1 MLNVVIIAKKMKN
14 KQKLIFILIGGI
26 IFLAFLLRVYN
37 INTAPPGIY
46 PDEAVNAQDA
56 LRALDSGNFK
66 WFYPDNDGREGL
78 FMNLIALSFAIFG
91 VSAFSLK
98 LPAIVLGTLTVWG
111 TYLLTKELF
120 KNNKIALLAAFFNAV
135 SFGAIIFS
143 RISFRANLLPF
154 VLVWSFYFLFKG
166 FHSKKFKHFII
177 AGAFFGLGMHGYI
190 AFRLAPFILVGV
202 LPFLILARKNFL
214 RDFYKPILV
223 FVISFVVV
231 ALPMFYTFYIHPEF
245 FFTRTNEISV
255 FSAKIN
261 GGHPWKILAHTFKLS
276 FMKYNFVPDTNWRNN
291 FPPYPILNPAL
302 GIFFLG
308 GIIYSAVIF
317 MRLLFLRIRK
327 KVYSDEMVVHI
338 FLFVWFFIMLVPE
351 FMSFENNPHA
361 LRAIGALSVV
371 FIWSAFFAI
380 NLWQKIIENITSGKK
395 LVGGFFILI
404 FLFIGIFDGCKYFV
418 FWANHIQSARSF
430 EKNVTEMAHYIESLP
445 KDKNVYAIAGNMQRV
460 VVRIFN
466 WNRSGF
472 YDLNPIE
479 ISNFDFKNQEN
490 MVFVFT
496 DFKKDDIIYYLENK
510 FGKMELR
517 EIKDEYG
524 LRYFVLYRGN

>member
-1 MLNVVIIAKKMKN
+1 MKN
-14 KQKLIFILIGGI
+14 KQLITLALISSIVLLGL
-26 IFLAFLLRVYN
+26 FLRIYN
-37 INTAPPGIY
+37 INIVPSGIY

-78 FMNLIALSFAIFG
+78 FMNLIAFSFAIFG
-91 VSAFSLK
+91 VSTFSLK
-98 LPAIVLGTLTVWG
+98 LPAIVLGTLTILG

-166 FHSKKFKHFII
+166 FYSKKFKHFII

-190 AFRLAPFILVGV
+190 AFRLAPFILIGV

-214 RDFYKPILV
+214 KDFYKSILV
-223 FVISFVVV
+223 FIASFVIV

-255 FSAKIN
+255 LSTKIN
-261 GGHPWKILAHTFKLS
+261 GGHPWKTLIHTFKLS

-308 GIIYSAVIF
+308 GIISSAVIF
-317 MRLLFLRIRK
+317 LWLLFLRIRK
-327 KVYSDEMVVHI
+327 KFYSDEMVMHI
-338 FLFVWFFIMLVPE
+338 FLFIWFFIMLVPE

-361 LRAIGALSVV
+361 LRAIGALPVV

-380 NLWQKIIENITSGKK
+380 TLWQKIIENITWGKK
-395 LVGGFFILI
+395 LVGGFFIGV
-404 FLFIGIFDGCKYFV
+404 FLFIGIFDGFKYFV
-418 FWANHIQSARSF
+418 FWANHIQNARSF
-430 EKNVTEMAHYIESLP
+430 EKNITEMAHYIENLP
-445 KDKNVYAIAGNMQRV
+445 KNKTVYAIAGNMQRV

-466 WNRSGF
+466 WNRSGY

-479 ISNFDFKNQEN
+479 INKFEFKNQKN

-496 DFKKDDIIYYLENK
+496 DFKKDEIVRYLTDR
-510 FGKMELR
+510 FGEMEIR
-517 EIKDEYG
+517 EVKDEYG
-524 LRYFVLYRGN
+524 LMYFVMES